1 MWTKII
7 KYAPMPGDRQ
17 VQFVVLLKKITVM
30 KSAVDAFEKMLG
42 IMDELRE
49 KCPWDRVQTLE
60 SLRHLTL
67 EETYEL
73 SDAIMEKDLDGIK
86 KELGD
91 LMLHIV
97 FYAKIASEMKAFDMA
112 DVLQSINEKLV
123 RRHPH
128 IYGDVQVKDAG
139 EVRDNW
145 EKIKLT
151 EGRDSVLGGVPH
163 SLPALVK
170 AYRIQEKASG
180 VGFDWDNAGQVW
192 EKVVEEMNEFRREVD
207 CAEEDC
213 DKQHLQQEFGDLLFA
228 LVNYGRFLEINPEDA
243 LEQTNR
249 KFIRRFQYVEKG
261 AKKSGKLLHQMSLEE
276 MDVFW
281 NEAKKQ
287 ENQ

>member
-1 MWTKII
+1 MNPAI
-7 KYAPMPGDRQ
+7 P
-17 VQFVVLLKKITVM
+17 
-30 KSAVDAFEKMLG
+30 AFEKLLQ

-49 KCPWDRVQTLE
+49 KCPWDRVQTID

-73 SDAIMEKDLDGIK
+73 SDSIMEKDLDGIK

-97 FYAKIASEMKAFDMA
+97 FYAKIASEMKAFAMH
-112 DVLQSINEKLV
+112 DVLEAITEKLI

-128 IYGDVQVKDAG
+128 IYGDVKVKDAG

-145 EKIKLT
+145 EKIKMG
-151 EGRDSVLGGVPH
+151 EGRESALGGVPH

-180 VGFDWDNAGQVW
+180 VGFDWDHVAQVW
-192 EKVVEEMNEFRREVD
+192 EKVVEEMHEFKLEVEKAQSD
-207 CAEEDC
+207 S
-213 DKQHLQQEFGDLLFA
+213 DKEKLELEFGDLLFA
-228 LVNYGRFLEINPEDA
+228 LVNYARVIERNPETA
-243 LEQTNR
+243 LESTNR
-249 KFIRRFQYVEKG
+249 KFIRRFQYVEQG
-261 AKKSGKLLHQMSLEE
+261 ARKSGKALHQMSLDE

-281 NEAKKQ
+281 NEGKQ
-287 ENQ
+287 LEA

>member
-1 MWTKII
+1 MDPSTTAFAK
-7 KYAPMPGDRQ
+7 
-17 VQFVVLLKKITVM
+17 LL
-30 KSAVDAFEKMLG
+30 E

-49 KCPWDRVQTLE
+49 KCPWDRVQTLD

-97 FYAKIASEMKAFDMA
+97 FYSKIASELKAFSIR
-112 DVLQSINEKLV
+112 DVPDSITEKLI

-128 IYGDVQVKDAG
+128 IYGDVVVKDAG

-151 EGRDSVLGGVPH
+151 EGRESVLGGVPH

-180 VGFDWDNAGQVW
+180 VGFDWDNISQVW
-192 EKVVEEMNEFRREVD
+192 EKVVEEIYEFKKEVE
-207 CAEEDC
+207 AAKEDI
-213 DKQHLQQEFGDLLFA
+213 DKQRLEQEFGDVLFA
-228 LVNYGRFLEINPEDA
+228 LVNYARFIDINPEDA
-243 LEQTNR
+243 LERTNR
-249 KFIRRFQYVEKG
+249 KFIRRFQYVEQG
-261 AKKSGKLLHQMSLEE
+261 AKNSGKALHQMSLEE

-281 NEAKKQ
+281 NEAKDAG
-287 ENQ
+287 E

>member
-261 AKKSGKLLHQMSLEE
+261 AKRSGKFLHQMSLEE

>member
-1 MWTKII
+1 MNPAEPSFRK
-7 KYAPMPGDRQ
+7 
-17 VQFVVLLKKITVM
+17 LL
-30 KSAVDAFEKMLG
+30 E

-49 KCPWDRVQTLE
+49 KCPWDQVQTLD

-73 SDAIMEKDLDGIK
+73 SDAIMEKDLVGIK

-97 FYAKIASEMKAFDMA
+97 FYSKIASEMQAFSIK
-112 DVLQSINEKLV
+112 DVLESIIEKLI

-145 EKIKLT
+145 EKIKMT
-151 EGRDSVLGGVPH
+151 EGRESVLEGVPH
-163 SLPALVK
+163 SLPAMVK

-180 VGFDWDNAGQVW
+180 VGFDWDHIAQVW
-192 EKVVEEMNEFRREVD
+192 DKVVEEMQEFRKEAEAEGVD
-207 CAEEDC
+207 RDAEKLE
-213 DKQHLQQEFGDLLFA
+213 QEFGDLLFA
-228 LVNYGRFLEINPEDA
+228 LVNYARFLDINPETA
-243 LEQTNR
+243 LERTNR
-249 KFIRRFQYVEKG
+249 KFIRRFRFVEQG
-261 AKKSGKLLHQMSLEE
+261 AKNSGKALHQMSLEE

-281 NEAKKQ
+281 NEAKEH
-287 ENQ
+287 ENH

>member
-1 MWTKII
+1 
-7 KYAPMPGDRQ
+7 
-17 VQFVVLLKKITVM
+17 
-30 KSAVDAFEKMLG
+30 
-42 IMDELRE
+42 MDELRE
-49 KCPWDRVQTLE
+49 KCPWDRVQTLD

-73 SDAIMEKDLDGIK
+73 SDMILEKDLDGIK

-97 FYAKIASEMKAFDMA
+97 FYSKIASELKAFNMK
-112 DVLQSINEKLV
+112 DVLDSITEKLI

-128 IYGDVQVKDAG
+128 IYGDVVVKDAG

-151 EGRDSVLGGVPH
+151 EGRESVLGGVPN

-180 VGFDWDNAGQVW
+180 VGFDWDKVSQVW
-192 EKVVEEMNEFRREVD
+192 EKVVEEMHEFKAEVE
-207 CAEEDC
+207 AAGEDS
-213 DKQHLQQEFGDLLFA
+213 DKELMEQEFGDLLFA
-228 LVNYGRFLEINPEDA
+228 LVNYARFININPEDA
-243 LEQTNR
+243 LERTNR
-249 KFIRRFQYVEKG
+249 KFIRRFQYVEQG
-261 AKKSGKLLHQMSLEE
+261 AKNSGKALHQLSLEE

-281 NEAKKQ
+281 NEAKK
-287 ENQ
+287 EGH

>member
-1 MWTKII
+1 MDARLAAFK
-7 KYAPMPGDRQ
+7 R
-17 VQFVVLLKKITVM
+17 LL
-30 KSAVDAFEKMLG
+30 D

-49 KCPWDRVQTLE
+49 KCPWDRKQTLE

-73 SDAIMEKDLDGIK
+73 SDAIMKNDLDGIR

-97 FYAKIASEMKAFDMA
+97 FYAKIGSEKNAFDMRS
-112 DVLQSINEKLV
+112 VLESITEKLV
-123 RRHPH
+123 LRHPH
-128 IYGDVQVKDAG
+128 IYGDVQVSSAE

-145 EKIKLT
+145 EKIKMS
-151 EGRDSVLGGVPH
+151 EGRESALEGVPH

-180 VGFDWDNAGQVW
+180 VGFDWEKPEQVW
-192 EKVVEEMNEFRREVD
+192 EKVLEEMRELR
-207 CAEEDC
+207 AEIAVCTDDSDRE
-213 DKQHLQQEFGDLLFA
+213 KLELEFGDLLFA
-228 LVNYGRFLEINPEDA
+228 LVNYSRFLGINPEDA
-243 LEQTNR
+243 LEKTNR
-249 KFIRRFQYVEKG
+249 KFIRRFQYLESNARKIG
-261 AKKSGKLLHQMSLEE
+261 KKLHQMSLDE

-287 ENQ
+287 EQ